1 MKINIFISSLG
12 GGGAERVVSDI
23 VSSCPPD
30 MDVTVSICSLNNQ
43 VYSLNRGELIVYN
56 DEKERNIIS
65 KLLYH
70 FRPHI
75 LFHTYRHYAN
85 LRKYKYNLSISFL
98 TYNNII
104 NLLVSRIVSI
114 PAIVSIR
121 SNLSLTKTD
130 SIVLYY
136 SQKYLVKYLSPYLIV
151 NSEYNKEDIISNY
164 NINRDKCICIYNPK
178 NISLIRDQAKIP
190 ITDDFFDTE
199 DLIILTVGRLIHEK
213 GHTHLLRI
221 FSKLRQIFPCRLVI
235 CGVGELE
242 SELKQLARDLKI
254 EDYVLFTGWTDN
266 PYCYMN
272 RADIFAFT
280 SLSEGQPNALIEA
293 LICGCPI
300 VSADCDYGP
309 REILADGKY
318 GILTKKLNDS
328 VISDPVN
335 DKLTDSEMDM
345 YTNILYLLEHPEVR
359 EHYSKISDERAGAFD
374 HNMIIN
380 KYLSVFKA
388 AKEGKMLTDI

>member
-1 MKINIFISSLG
+1 MKINIFIPSLV
-12 GGGAERVVSDI
+12 GGGAERVVSDL
-23 VSSCPPD
+23 VSHLHQYLD
-30 MDVTVSICSLNNQ
+30 ITVSVCSLKNQ
-43 VYSLNRGELIVYN
+43 AYSLEGGRLIVYEN
-56 DEKERNIIS
+56 QKDEDFLSN
-65 KLLYH
+65 LLYS
-70 FRPHI
+70 FRPRIFFYLYKHI
-75 LFHTYRHYAN
+75 LHI
-85 LRKYKYNLSISFL
+85 RKNRYDLTISFL
-98 TYNNII
+98 ALSNII
-104 NLLVSRIVSI
+104 NLLVSRILSI
-114 PAIVSIR
+114 PSIVSIR
-121 SNLSLTKTD
+121 NNPSLNEGILLT
-130 SIVLYY
+130 I
-136 SQKYLVKYLSPYLIV
+136 QKYLISYLSPYSIF
-151 NSEYNKEDIISNY
+151 NSEYNKEAIALAYHLNK
-164 NINRDKCICIYNPK
+164 DKCISIYNPK
-178 NISLIRDQAKIP
+178 NIPMIRDQAKIP
-190 ITDDFFDTE
+190 VTNDFFETDD
-199 DLIILTVGRLIHEK
+199 LILLTVGRLNPVK
-213 GHTHLLRI
+213 GHTYLLRI
-221 FSKLRQIFPCRLVI
+221 FSKLRQNFPCRLVL

-242 SELKQLARDLKI
+242 SELKQLAHDLKI
-254 EDYVLFTGWTDN
+254 EEYVLFTGWTDN

-272 RADIFAFT
+272 RADIFVFT